1 MNLFKFKLNQLLFL
15 SSFILPFFIACT
27 THQDRNLAN
36 AEIVIDVDTSVKLN
50 YSDIFESLEIIPLES
65 THELLV
71 GDIDQVL
78 FAENRIFIVDEN
90 KTKSLFIFDGS
101 GKLVKR
107 IESKGLGP
115 GELFKPTSAQVL
127 DKENQLVIFDG
138 RQGKCMFYDYDG
150 NFLHEIRYKD
160 WLATYDWIYHRGH
173 FYFYSEN
180 GEDFEDRLFKT
191 TVGMQTVSRIN
202 TFFKGDSKII
212 NGTKNAYLYPTY
224 EGFSFLF
231 NERNSNRILEIQD
244 DVIKRQYV
252 FSFSKDE
259 FKPDLQRV
267 YQAIDFTREFWR
279 QDQYA
284 LGDGLIDG
292 EKITLLSIN
301 KGRESK
307 LALWKM
313 EEHAVKIVEAI
324 QNDMDRLTPDIILV
338 CMTIFVA
345 PTHMFGQHFQKS
357 WKNLKKNSDRDKTF
371 TPISLSNT
379 KLVLTIT
386 PSCLYIHS
394 RGSVK

>member
-1 MNLFKFKLNQLLFL
+1 MKKRLSNIYLSIVLLSIPL
-15 SSFILPFFIACT
+15 SCK
-27 THQDRNLAN
+27 HQADTISSDH
-36 AEIVIDVDTSVKLN
+36 EIVIDVDESIKLT

-127 DKENQLVIFDG
+127 ENDNQLVIFDG

-150 NFLHEIRYKD
+150 NFLHEIRYTD

-191 TVGMQTVSRIN
+191 TVGMQTVLRIN
-202 TFFKGDSKII
+202 TFFKGDAKII
-212 NGTKNAYLYPTY
+212 NGMKNAYLYPTY
-224 EGFSFLF
+224 GGSSLFF
-231 NERNSNRILEIQD
+231 NERNSNRILEIQE

-259 FKPDLQRV
+259 FKPDPQRV

-292 EKITLLSIN
+292 KRISLLSIN

-307 LALWKM
+307 LALWTK
-313 EEHAVKIVEAI
+313 EDNTVKIIEAI
-324 QNDMDRLTPDIILV
+324 QNDMDRLTPDIIGLHRYFRGPDAYV
-338 CMTIFVA
+338 WAAF
-345 PTHMFGQHFQKS
+345 PKELEEFE
-357 WKNLKKNSDRDKTF
+357 KTF
-371 TPISLSNT
+371 RPGQNLYSEFAEQYAIGADDNPILFVYSF
-379 KLVLTIT
+379 K
-386 PSCLYIHS
+386 
-394 RGSVK
+394 K

>member
-1 MNLFKFKLNQLLFL
+1 MIKRPSNIYLLIVVL
-15 SSFILPFFIACT
+15 SVALSCK
-27 THQDRNLAN
+27 HQADTISSDH
-36 AEIVIDVDTSVKLN
+36 EIVIDVDTSVKLK
-50 YSDIFESLEIIPLES
+50 YSDIFESIEIIPLES

-202 TFFKGDSKII
+202 TFFKGDAKII
-212 NGTKNAYLYPTY
+212 NGTKNAYLNPTY
-224 EGFSFLF
+224 NNSSLLF
-231 NERNSNRILEIQD
+231 YERNSNRILEIQD

-307 LALWKM
+307 LALWKK
-313 EEHAVKIVEAI
+313 EENTVKIVEAI
-324 QNDMDRLTPDIILV
+324 QNDMDRLTPDIIGLHDYFRGPEAYV
-338 CMTIFVA
+338 WAAFPKELEEFEKKFRTGQNLYPDFAKQYTIGSDDNPVLFIYS
-345 PTHMFGQHFQKS
+345 F
-357 WKNLKKNSDRDKTF
+357 KK
-371 TPISLSNT
+371 
-379 KLVLTIT
+379 
-386 PSCLYIHS
+386 
-394 RGSVK
+394 